1 MMFSLVSPTLCLH
14 RLFDQHFS
22 NMNTAEQTTTPLNQ
36 QSDLVRYEE
45 RDGIALI
52 GLCSPPV
59 NGLGDKVRHGI
70 AECLTRGADSAAVHA
85 VVIHG
90 LGKVFSGGADI
101 RQFNTP
107 AAVARPMTRDINKLI
122 QGMAKAVVASI
133 HGVAY
138 GAGLELA
145 LGCHYRLAEQSA
157 SLGLPEVQLGL
168 VPGGGGTQRLT
179 RLIGTRHA
187 LDMIQTGKPV
197 AATRA
202 LELGLVDQLFT
213 GDPAEAGCQFAR
225 GLKTRDQA
233 HPLVAL
239 RPIPTAEGLDFEAIR
254 QSVNLKA
261 RNALAQQTAISCVE
275 NATQHDLETGLD
287 KERALFDALVAGPE
301 SKALRYLFFAER
313 EVAKLAFDKANAA
326 PFRLIG
332 NRMLS
337 ACWREALM
345 LEAEGARREQIDAAM
360 IRFGFDTGPFALAA
374 SSGLDIPLLVQ
385 NSENTHRDIHDE
397 EIVRRCVLALAN
409 EGACVLQEGIVER
422 ANQVDVI
429 CVNGYGFPA
438 WRGGPIFYAQSQRWS

>member
-1 MMFSLVSPTLCLH
+1 VVFSLVSPILCLH

-36 QSDLVRYEE
+36 QSHLVRYEE

-59 NGLGDKVRHGI
+59 NGLGDKVRLGI
-70 AECLTRGADSAAVHA
+70 AESLNRAADCAAVHA

-101 RQFNTP
+101 RQFNTS

-213 GDPAEAGCQFAR
+213 GR
-225 GLKTRDQA
+225 
-233 HPLVAL
+233 
-239 RPIPTAEGLDFEAIR
+239 
-254 QSVNLKA
+254 
-261 RNALAQQTAISCVE
+261 SC
-275 NATQHDLETGLD
+275 
-287 KERALFDALVAGPE
+287 
-301 SKALRYLFFAER
+301 
-313 EVAKLAFDKANAA
+313 
-326 PFRLIG
+326 
-332 NRMLS
+332 
-337 ACWREALM
+337 
-345 LEAEGARREQIDAAM
+345 
-360 IRFGFDTGPFALAA
+360 
-374 SSGLDIPLLVQ
+374 
-385 NSENTHRDIHDE
+385 
-397 EIVRRCVLALAN
+397 
-409 EGACVLQEGIVER
+409 
-422 ANQVDVI
+422 
-429 CVNGYGFPA
+429 
-438 WRGGPIFYAQSQRWS
+438 